1 MKILEKQIKSIEDH
15 GKQLVESNELIKK
28 DFNIDRDGVSLDEQ
42 KIIFNE
48 LVDDKSH
55 EFQNL
60 KNEINPINL
69 TYKYRT
75 KGRSPKYFR
84 NYQDLIKLFK
94 DLKDGN
100 INPKE
105 VLKDQINFKSDL
117 DKIKKEIK
125 KQNQKIK

>member
-60 KNEINPINL
+60 KMKLTLLIWHISTELKEEVQNILEI
-69 TYKYRT
+69 
-75 KGRSPKYFR
+75 
-84 NYQDLIKLFK
+84 IK
-94 DLKDGN
+94 
-100 INPKE
+100 I
-105 VLKDQINFKSDL
+105 
-117 DKIKKEIK
+117 
-125 KQNQKIK
+125 

>member
-1 MKILEKQIKSIEDH
+1 MKILEKQIKLIEDH

>member
-69 TYKYRT
+69 AYKYRT

>member
-42 KIIFNE
+42 KIIFNG

>member
-69 TYKYRT
+69 AYKYRT
-75 KGRSPKYFR
+75 KGRSPKYFG
-84 NYQDLIKLFK
+84 NYQDLRKLFK